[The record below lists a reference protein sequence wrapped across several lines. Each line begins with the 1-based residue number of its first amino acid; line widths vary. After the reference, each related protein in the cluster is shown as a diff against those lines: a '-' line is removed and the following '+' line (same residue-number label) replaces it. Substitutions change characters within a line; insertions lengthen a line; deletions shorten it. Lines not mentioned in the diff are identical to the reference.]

1 MTLIQVNFLVVCFA
15 VGVAGA
21 LLGFWVFSQRLGRQ
35 LDAQRRAL
43 DAERDQT
50 RQVIRAELA
59 LLVQQQI
66 AHQDVQRLA
75 LALWQ
80 AEQDARRR
88 AEWQALRPTPPTL
101 LAKRE
106 GPLARPL
113 APPQP
118 VQPVQPVQPRSSP
131 PVPAVPLDSELA
143 TSPAPLALPTA
154 ARWEAVAPPE
164 RELTDEEIDA
174 LPPDLPVATRVP
186 GRKLPAPK
194 GPVLR
199 KL

>member
-1 MTLIQVNFLVVCFA
+1 VTLIQVNFLVVCFA
-15 VGVAGA
+15 VGIAGA

-50 RQVIRAELA
+50 RQVIRAELQ
-59 LLVQQQI
+59 LLGQQQL

-75 LALWQ
+75 LTLWQ

-88 AEWQALRPTPPTL
+88 AEWQALRPAPPTL

-106 GPLARPL
+106 GPLA
-113 APPQP
+113 QP
-118 VQPVQPVQPRSSP
+118 VAPMQPVLPRSSP
-131 PVPAVPLDSELA
+131 PVPVSPLHSDREA
-143 TSPAPLALPTA
+143 SPAPLALPA
-154 ARWEAVAPPE
+154 AALWRAEADVAPE

-174 LPPDLPVATRVP
+174 LPPDLPIPTRVP

-194 GPVLR
+194 SPVLR
-199 KL
+199 NL